1 MIRTLTGDV
10 LRYGDYSKL
19 GESIYDHPYQ
29 WGSKRTGPDLAR
41 EGGKYPNVW
50 HYNHMLDPRTVSLG
64 STMPNYQWLFRDK
77 LAVEPLVNKVAVQ
90 KKLGVPFR
98 ETTLSEIQ
106 ESCAKQAQ
114 LIADDLRTAGVET
127 PPDREIVAMISYL
140 QKLGKSEPV
149 NPSTPVPPGPVVNR

>member
-1 MIRTLTGDV
+1 MFRHDN
-10 LRYGDYSKL
+10 Y
-19 GESIYDHPYQ
+19 
-29 WGSKRTGPDLAR
+29 PDQR
-41 EGGKYPNVW
+41 PW
-50 HYNHMLDPRTVSLG
+50 
-64 STMPNYQWLFRDK
+64 
-77 LAVEPLVNKVAVQ
+77 
-90 KKLGVPFR
+90 LGVPFR